1 MAIEWGLRVEKF
13 FRGVP
18 LRIPFF
24 GGRYGVFVRKTRV
37 MDKHSHKLEGN
48 QPGGN
53 FLTGSDRPYK
63 LLAREMGGRG
73 GGWGERTVVVLPAP
87 PPVFFCR
94 VGGRNGYAWPYGGGR
109 LGLSIENI
117 SRGVSLLDPYF

>member
-18 LRIPFF
+18 LPIPFF
-24 GGRYGVFVRKTRV
+24 PGRYQVFVRKTRV
-37 MDKHSHKLEGN
+37 MDKHSHKFEGD
-48 QPGGN
+48 QPGGI

-63 LLAREMGGRG
+63 LLAREMGGR
-73 GGWGERTVVVLPAP
+73 RTVVVLPAP
-87 PPVFFCR
+87 PAVLFCG
-94 VGGRNGYAWPYGGGR
+94 VGGRNGYGWPYGGGR
-109 LGLSIENI
+109 LGLPFENI